1 MLRSGCRLWD
11 GIDKHALFVP
21 CRWFD
26 DQDKVEAMRR
36 AASAC
41 LPRLP
46 GSQAPT
52 GSKAAVGEPGHLGEA
67 APGFSGFQAHQLP
80 DITRTA
86 DLLIVAV
93 G

>member
-1 MLRSGCRLWD
+1 MALDWD
-11 GIDKHALFVP
+11 KVDALCLP

-52 GSKAAVGEPGHLGEA
+52 GSGAAAGGPGHPDEEA